1 MKAIVCE
8 LCGSNDVIKR
18 KGVYVCQH
26 CGTKYDPEEAKK
38 LMVEVSGQVSIQGV
52 AKIDDIIK
60 NALNTYNQGNLQDAY
75 RLFTDALNLEPN
87 HPRATFYRGMCAA
100 GMGTVEQERLT
111 EGITATSQALL
122 MAKQQDVASF
132 LSFLTEVAYYLPKV
146 VAVID
151 QLFTDYLKKLSEIKP
166 AEYSPSDQTL
176 LRSHKLNAMNTI
188 SAIQIAGGNFAE
200 TLDSVITGDIE
211 YPEIACLSALALI
224 KVSAELMTF
233 GASFVGANRYSMQAF
248 ASVKRL
254 DIISRLGIDESMP
267 NAYGHANNL
276 AKELIKNAECESES
290 DLAKIKP
297 WAEKFGVGEL
307 PRVNKQTSEISQ
319 KKSGGC
325 YVATAVYGS
334 YDCPQVWTL
343 RRYRDYT
350 LAETWYGRAFIHTYY
365 AISPMLVNWLGKT
378 EWFKNMW
385 KPKLDRM
392 VKRLNDEGVADT
404 PYQDRK
410 W

>member
-151 QLFTDYLKKLSEIKP
+151 QLFTDYLKKLSVIKP
-166 AEYSPSDQTL
+166 AEYSPADQTL
-176 LRSHKLNAMNTI
+176 LR
-188 SAIQIAGGNFAE
+188 
-200 TLDSVITGDIE
+200 
-211 YPEIACLSALALI
+211 
-224 KVSAELMTF
+224 
-233 GASFVGANRYSMQAF
+233 
-248 ASVKRL
+248 
-254 DIISRLGIDESMP
+254 
-267 NAYGHANNL
+267 
-276 AKELIKNAECESES
+276 
-290 DLAKIKP
+290 
-297 WAEKFGVGEL
+297 
-307 PRVNKQTSEISQ
+307 
-319 KKSGGC
+319 
-325 YVATAVYGS
+325 
-334 YDCPQVWTL
+334 
-343 RRYRDYT
+343 
-350 LAETWYGRAFIHTYY
+350 
-365 AISPMLVNWLGKT
+365 
-378 EWFKNMW
+378 
-385 KPKLDRM
+385 
-392 VKRLNDEGVADT
+392 
-404 PYQDRK
+404 
-410 W
+410 